1 MAGDVVIAFA
11 SVAKGRIE
19 IMAPKLRNPCS
30 GSTRNPGAKTWF
42 PSSSKHRQELVRHI
56 NGAKTLHSRG

>member
-30 GSTRNPGAKTWF
+30 GSTRNPGAKD
-42 PSSSKHRQELVRHI
+42 LV
-56 NGAKTLHSRG
+56 S